1 MQTTKVTSAM
11 IKELTMAFPVPYSA
25 MVKPTESASIEVAGC
40 LTVFIIRTF
49 QKAYKGFIFLSNIKF
64 IFARYLLL
72 LYNNSVHD

>member
-1 MQTTKVTSAM
+1 MAYSRPSGEKNDVTE
-11 IKELTMAFPVPYSA
+11 IDLL
-25 MVKPTESASIEVAGC
+25 EVARAIWKKRLGC

>member
-1 MQTTKVTSAM
+1 MKIVILQNNNSKS
-11 IKELTMAFPVPYSA
+11 
-25 MVKPTESASIEVAGC
+25 GC

>member
-1 MQTTKVTSAM
+1 MK
-11 IKELTMAFPVPYSA
+11 IF
-25 MVKPTESASIEVAGC
+25 GC

>member
-1 MQTTKVTSAM
+1 MAGVMKQKTDEEERLTK
-11 IKELTMAFPVPYSA
+11 E
-25 MVKPTESASIEVAGC
+25 EDGC

>member
-1 MQTTKVTSAM
+1 MGSKSLGNLAEQIV
-11 IKELTMAFPVPYSA
+11 PVFLA
-25 MVKPTESASIEVAGC
+25 HQNKAAHTFGC

>member
-1 MQTTKVTSAM
+1 M
-11 IKELTMAFPVPYSA
+11 IFPLQFRRFLQIIPFSDPDA
-25 MVKPTESASIEVAGC
+25 LGC